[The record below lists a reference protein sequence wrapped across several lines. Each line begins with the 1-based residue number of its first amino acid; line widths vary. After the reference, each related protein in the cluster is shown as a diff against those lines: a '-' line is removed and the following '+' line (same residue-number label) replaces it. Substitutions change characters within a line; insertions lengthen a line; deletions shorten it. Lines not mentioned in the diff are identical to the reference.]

1 MGRCGAPQLL
11 LAAIPTSRLCRSA
24 MNRTVVL
31 SLLCLSVALVVLP
44 ATHLKP
50 GMPATLKADEPAYY
64 LAALSLVKDGD
75 LRCEPKDLARGYAE
89 YPYLP
94 IHNLILSTDDGW
106 RTVYFG
112 KPYIFSLLA
121 APLAAIWGANG
132 LVVFNALLLVAM
144 IWMATDYLR
153 RYNPDWLA
161 ALFAT
166 GFFLISTTYTY
177 VFWLHPELL
186 NMFATMACL
195 YFGLHVFDPGAP
207 ASWRGA
213 PAGRLSLAPLFGA
226 RGCLMWSAGALSLGV
241 YNKPMMLAVGLPVC
255 FRLLRR
261 RRFTALAGWLAGV
274 ALSLAVLAGVSVAFT
289 GHPSAYLGVDRQGYN
304 IHTPHRL
311 PMEPKPLPADADA
324 KLGRETAGWWWI
336 FRIPDTTSGELRE
349 DAGYFLVGRH
359 TGLFLYQPFSLIA
372 LALFLIHGRRA
383 VDRWVILASLLVIA
397 YFFLAFIPHNWHGG
411 GGFVG
416 NRYFII
422 AYPALLFLV
431 TRIRPDWAVVPG
443 FAAGALLVGPLLLA
457 PLGLKVPAPTL
468 QAHVRSQPFRLFPL
482 EHSLREIPGTTGQ
495 VVSDVYFFG
504 RKDQL
509 RFVGDEMWLGGGDRA
524 EVWLQTTEPL
534 EELVFDVRSR
544 VPGNQ
549 VRLEIEGASERLVAG
564 PEWRR
569 VTLSPRRPTLRR
581 RERARGDRERFV
593 DLLLYRMEVESATG
607 EMPHWRETGQP
618 YFFLGAA
625 LRVVR
630 EGAEKTDPPAP
641 PAVDSGPS

>member
-1 MGRCGAPQLL
+1 
-11 LAAIPTSRLCRSA
+11 
-24 MNRTVVL
+24 MNRTVAL

-44 ATHLKP
+44 ATHRKP

-89 YPYLP
+89 FPYLP

-112 KPYIFSLLA
+112 KPYIYSLLA
-121 APLAAIWGANG
+121 APLAAVFGANG

-166 GFFLISTTYTY
+166 GFFLISTVYTY
-177 VFWLHPELL
+177 VYWLHPELL

-195 YFGLHVFDPGAP
+195 YFGLHVFDPNKP
-207 ASWRGA
+207 ASW
-213 PAGRLSLAPLFGA
+213 FGE
-226 RGCLMWSAGALSLGV
+226 RGCLLWSAAALTLGV

-255 FRLLRR
+255 FRLMRHRR
-261 RRFTALAGWLAGV
+261 WTALAGWLTAA
-274 ALSLAVLAGVSVAFT
+274 ALSLAVVAGLSVALT
-289 GHPSAYLGVDRQGYN
+289 GHPTAYLGIDRQGYN

-311 PMEPKPLPADADA
+311 PMEPKPLPDDAEA
-324 KLGRETAGWWWI
+324 AKQKLGRETAGWWWI
-336 FRIPDTTSGELRE
+336 LRIPDTTLGELRE

-372 LALFLIHGRRA
+372 LALFLAHGRRGA
-383 VDRWVILASLLVIA
+383 DRWAVLASVVVVA
-397 YFFLAFIPHNWHGG
+397 YFFLAFIPFNWHGG

-422 AYPALLFLV
+422 VYPALLFLV
-431 TRIRPDWAVVPG
+431 TRIRPDWAVAPG

-457 PLGLKVPAPTL
+457 PLGLAVPARTL
-468 QAHVRSQPFRLFPL
+468 QAHVRNPPFQWFPL

-495 VVSDVYFFG
+495 VVSNVYFFG

-509 RFVGDEMWLGGGDRA
+509 RFVGDEMWLGGADRA
-524 EVWLQTTEPL
+524 EVWLQTTKPL
-534 EELVFDVRSR
+534 ADLVFDVRSR
-544 VPGNQ
+544 APGNH
-549 VRLEIEGASERLVAG
+549 VRLEIEGSTEQLVAG
-564 PEWRR
+564 SEWQR
-569 VTLSPRRPTLRR
+569 VTLSPRRPTLTR
-581 RERARGDRERFV
+581 RERVRGDRERFV
-593 DLLLYRMEVESATG
+593 DLLLYRLEVESDTG
-607 EMPHWRETGQP
+607 EMPHWRESGQP

-625 LRVVR
+625 IRYR
-630 EGAEKTDPPAP
+630 GSPAD
-641 PAVDSGPS
+641 VDSPPS